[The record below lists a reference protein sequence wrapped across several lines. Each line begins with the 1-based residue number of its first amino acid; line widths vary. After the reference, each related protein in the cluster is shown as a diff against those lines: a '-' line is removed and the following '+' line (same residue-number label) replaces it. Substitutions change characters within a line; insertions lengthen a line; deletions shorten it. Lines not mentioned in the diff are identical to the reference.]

1 MNIAIYCSLVCVFY
15 LWASAE
21 GVPSNCRVGSA
32 CNACPEGQYW
42 TVKVNDALGRP
53 RDLKV
58 CSPTCSKY
66 CRAGNRA
73 SDGRPWCQ
81 CYDPADIRG
90 DCWKGA
96 QCDTCLAGANAA
108 YGGNINSIPVCCA
121 NCEASGLML
130 GSNLCNCLHNGP

>member
-1 MNIAIYCSLVCVFY
+1 MNIAIDMNILIDNT
-15 LWASAE
+15 
-21 GVPSNCRVGSA
+21 NCRVGSA

-81 CYDPADIRG
+81 CYDPAVNEIV
-90 DCWKGA
+90 KGVK
-96 QCDTCLAGANAA
+96 
-108 YGGNINSIPVCCA
+108 IPD
-121 NCEASGLML
+121 
-130 GSNLCNCLHNGP
+130 PT